1 MYVHSDTLL
10 LADVFEHFGDMCLE
24 IYDLH
29 PAKFV
34 SAPGLAWRAALKKS
48 KEKLDLLVDINVS
61 LMVERGIRRGICHS
75 VYWYSGANNKYMR
88 DYDKN
93 KEL

>member
-1 MYVHSDTLL
+1 M
-10 LADVFEHFGDMCLE
+10 LADAFEHFQDMCLE
-24 IYDLH
+24 IYYLH
-29 PAKFV
+29 SAKFL

-48 KEKLDLLVDINVS
+48 KEKLDLLVDIDVS
-61 LMVERGIRRGICHS
+61 LMVERGIRGEICHS
-75 VYWYSGANNKYMR
+75 VYWYSEANTKYMK